1 MGRRFARA
9 FAETSQKPRA
19 PPRAFVR
26 ARVAALAFAEKSA
39 APFSGLFKA
48 KSDDHVWSLSAFHSH
63 LPEFRPRVLMLT
75 WEFPP
80 RLVGG
85 LGVACAG
92 LARALETRLDL
103 RVIVPDAPEPGPYT
117 RLYDDG
123 LAARIDD
130 FTVRALESV
139 NQGGRPDLIHAHDWM
154 TFPAAERVARR
165 TGVPMIAHV
174 HSLESD
180 RAGGGPGNP
189 VIREIEARGLRA
201 ADRVV
206 AVSRKTAA
214 DAAREYGL
222 DPKTIDVV
230 WNGVD
235 PVRPWRAGGVEKRV
249 VFLGRMTAQKAPE
262 RFLRIAARV
271 AATRPEVRFTMA
283 GRGELRESLQTRVRE
298 LGLDDVVEFPDFL
311 ERPAVRALLA
321 RSSVCAVTS
330 LSEPFGL
337 VALEAA
343 QFGVPAVVFP
353 GTGAREV
360 LFSARVAH
368 DEDAFA
374 AVVGELLDDDAGRAR
389 RGERAMAEAALMT
402 WDRAAARILEIYRAT
417 LSEASPTPPGFHF
430 TNDHPHGAA

>member
-1 MGRRFARA
+1 
-9 FAETSQKPRA
+9 
-19 PPRAFVR
+19 
-26 ARVAALAFAEKSA
+26 
-39 APFSGLFKA
+39 
-48 KSDDHVWSLSAFHSH
+48 
-63 LPEFRPRVLMLT
+63 MLT

-92 LARALETRLDL
+92 LARALETRIDL
-103 RVIVPDAPEPGPYT
+103 RVVVPGAPEPGPYT

-123 LAARIDD
+123 IAARIDD

-139 NQGGRPDLIHAHDWM
+139 NRGGRPDLIHAHDWM

-165 TGVPMIAHV
+165 AGVPMIAHV

-180 RAGGGPGNP
+180 RSGGGPGNP
-189 VIREIEARGLRA
+189 AIREIEARGLRA
-201 ADRVV
+201 ADRVI

-222 DPKTIDVV
+222 DPRTIDVV

-235 PVRPWRAGGVEKRV
+235 PVRPWRAASAEKRV
-249 VFLGRMTAQKAPE
+249 VFLGRLTAQKAPD

-283 GRGELRESLQTRVRE
+283 GRGELRESLRTRARE
-298 LGLDDVVEFPDFL
+298 LGLAEVVEFPDFL

-330 LSEPFGL
+330 RSEPFGL

-360 LFSARVAH
+360 LFSARVAR

-374 AVVGELLDDDAGRAR
+374 EAVGGLLDDDAGRAR
-389 RGERAMAEAALMT
+389 LGDRAMAEAALMT
-402 WDRAAARILEIYRAT
+402 WERAAARTLEIYRAT
-417 LSEASPTPPGFHF
+417 FSAASPTPPASRFVGG
-430 TNDHPHGAA
+430 PRHGTE